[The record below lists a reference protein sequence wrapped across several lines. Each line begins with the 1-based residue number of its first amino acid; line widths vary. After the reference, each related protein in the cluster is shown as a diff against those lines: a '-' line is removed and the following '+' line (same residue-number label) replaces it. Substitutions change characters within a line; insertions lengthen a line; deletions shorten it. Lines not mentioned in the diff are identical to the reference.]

1 MLTFILVFA
10 FVNVELK
17 DSDLLNFLLVVVLLL
32 NWLRVLFLSKLKRL
46 ETVDIFLIFL
56 FLIFNFGLLSF
67 TPKVI
72 LL

>member
-1 MLTFILVFA
+1 MLTFVLVFA

-32 NWLRVLFLSKLKRL
+32 NWLRVLFLSKLKRF

>member
-1 MLTFILVFA
+1 MLTFVLVFA
-10 FVNVELK
+10 FGNVELK

>member
-1 MLTFILVFA
+1 MLTFVLVFA

-46 ETVDIFLIFL
+46 ETVEIFLIFL

-67 TPKVI
+67 IPKVT